1 MSDITISPSSRQV
14 VTLLQRTADLRAQTT
29 RRLASGLA
37 VERVNDDPPAF
48 FQARS
53 LSNRAQ
59 GLLAAKDDIG
69 QAASKVETALV
80 GLDAIE
86 DLTQQLKGIALSVR
100 GAGAEARA
108 AAEQFDVLRQQIT
121 SLANDAGLGGTAL
134 IAENPNSLDVTLN
147 ETGTSS
153 LTIDGRAADAAG
165 LGIGTA
171 ATDFNGF
178 ATETDIDAAVAQL
191 DGVIADIRARAAG
204 LGSNVAA
211 LQVRDSFIDDLTA
224 TLETGAAKLVEAD
237 LNTEAARLLSNELRQ
252 EIGVETLAV
261 AGRSQSLIADLLG
274 G

>member
-1 MSDITISPSSRQV
+1 
-14 VTLLQRTADLRAQTT
+14 LQRTADLRAQTT

-100 GAGAEARA
+100 GAGAEARAA